1 MIIIPAID
9 LKESKCVRLYKGEFS
24 KIETVSLD
32 PVKTAFEFKEEGAE
46 FIHIVDLDGAVNG
59 EPSNLNIIKEIVKNV
74 DVPIEL
80 GGGIRNIG
88 TIEKLVSY
96 GISRIILG
104 TAALK
109 DTLLVKEAVEL
120 YGSKI
125 AVGIDVRDENVAVSG
140 WLETSKTNYLD
151 FAKEM
156 ENLGVSN
163 LIVTDISR
171 DGTLKGSNIKM
182 IENLKKKLK
191 LRITA
196 SGGVKA
202 IEDIKMLKKLDIYG
216 VITGKALYS
225 GSLNLRD
232 AIAEARDNNLT

>member
-9 LKESKCVRLYKGEFS
+9 LKKGKCVRLYKGEFS

-32 PVKTAFEFKEEGAE
+32 PVKTAFEFKKEGAE

-80 GGGIRNIG
+80 GGGIRSIC

-191 LRITA
+191 LKITA
-196 SGGVKA
+196 SGGVKS